1 MSFTAELVDTL
12 VVREVDG
19 YGVAPR
25 TTEHRIHTLRLT
37 GGSRQQ
43 SQLVVVSAGVS
54 NQEII
59 LTPIAASAPGLLLWL
74 ATDQPLD
81 VRLNASNA
89 SMLSAL
95 RGLVLGASISALFVT
110 PPSNVDANVRLV
122 TLAGGSVVAS
132 IPNP

>member
-1 MSFTAELVDTL
+1 MSFTAELTQILRCTEQDA
-12 VVREVDG
+12 
-19 YGVAPR
+19 YGVGAR
-25 TTEHRIHTLRLT
+25 TTEHRIHTMRLT

-54 NQEII
+54 NQEI
-59 LTPIAASAPGLLLWL
+59 LLSPITGSFPGLLLWL

-110 PPSNVDANVRLV
+110 PPSNADATLRVDVMG
-122 TLAGGSVVAS
+122 GGSVVAS